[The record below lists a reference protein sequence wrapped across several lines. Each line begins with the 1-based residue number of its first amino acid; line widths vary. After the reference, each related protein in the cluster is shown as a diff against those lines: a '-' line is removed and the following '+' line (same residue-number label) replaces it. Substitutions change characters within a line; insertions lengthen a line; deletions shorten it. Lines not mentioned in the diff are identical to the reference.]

1 MGFDRDRPGLEVVRQ
16 DQERWGW
23 RYVDHGRGQVLTGND
38 TFYSEEEAVHSATA
52 AYPDINNISI
62 TAQRAPAGPASQEVD
77 PRAEAQRLGLG
88 LGLGLGAALVGA
100 LVLRALR
107 RRSS

>member
-1 MGFDRDRPGLEVVRQ
+1 MGFDRDRPGLEVVQQ

-23 RYVDHGRGQVLTGND
+23 RYVDHGREQVLTGND

-52 AYPDINNISI
+52 AYPDIDNISI
-62 TAQRAPAGPASQEVD
+62 TAQRAPAAPADLEVNI
-77 PRAEAQRLGLG
+77 RAEARRLGLV
-88 LGLGLGAALVGA
+88 LGAALVGA

>member
-1 MGFDRDRPGLEVVRQ
+1 MGFRRDNPGLEIVQQSR
-16 DQERWGW
+16 DRWGW

-38 TFYSEEEAVHSATA
+38 TFSSEEEAVHSATA
-52 AYPDINNISI
+52 AYPDLDNISI
-62 TAQRAPAGPASQEVD
+62 TAQPASAGPASQKVD
-77 PRAEAQRLGLG
+77 PRAEARRLGLVFG
-88 LGLGLGAALVGA
+88 TSLAGA

>member
-1 MGFDRDRPGLEVVRQ
+1 MGFQRDKPGIEVVEQ
-16 DQERWGW
+16 DQDRWGW

-38 TFYSEEEAVHSATA
+38 TFYSEEEAVHSASA
-52 AYPDINNISI
+52 AYPDIDNISI
-62 TAQRAPAGPASQEVD
+62 HAQRAPAGPADLEVNT
-77 PRAEAQRLGLG
+77 RAEARRLGLV
-88 LGLGLGAALVGA
+88 LGAALVGA